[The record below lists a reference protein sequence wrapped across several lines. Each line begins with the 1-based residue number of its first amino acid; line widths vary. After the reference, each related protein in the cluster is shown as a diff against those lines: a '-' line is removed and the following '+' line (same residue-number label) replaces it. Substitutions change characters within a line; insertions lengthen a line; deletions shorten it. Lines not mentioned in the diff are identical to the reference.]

1 MGAMLLARSATASTG
16 RRKATS
22 QPQPEPL
29 ILGLVPDQP
38 APGAATDRVHKAIY
52 GRQQAAELSQPG
64 YLTGARAARPADAGG
79 QMPQGTATNVGEPQG
94 S

>member
-38 APGAATDRVHKAIY
+38 APGAATDRVDKAIY
-52 GRQQAAELSQPG
+52 RRQQAAELSQPG
-64 YLTGARAARPADAGG
+64 CLTGASAARPADVDG
-79 QMPQGTATNVGEPQG
+79 QMP
-94 S
+94 